1 MNKLLKALVSIM
13 LIFATGCSSKTVKTS
28 NSTKESSA
36 KTFDGNY
43 YNMINNGRSKN
54 SEKFY
59 LNFSNTKDLVTIGS
73 GLQILSTKHFS
84 TNDYYL
90 SEGLQ
95 LTPTDYNNLLKRDS
109 AGTKEEDKKYPDTL
123 QIESGKTYE
132 GLQSPVLVSNITEQD
147 YYKKSGSSYALKGI
161 SVAIILDPK
170 EQIDGKLSS
179 PTITLSDEKL
189 RSYAQQCVKKAYKY
203 IRSKK
208 RKLADVPVMIGIYRA
223 NNNEISET
231 NGNYIYES
239 FCEGG
244 SVGTDR
250 KSVV

>member
-1 MNKLLKALVSIM
+1 MNKFLKALVSIM
-13 LIFATGCSSKTVKTS
+13 LVLATGCSSKTVKTS

-95 LTPTDYNNLLKRDS
+95 LTPTDYNNLLKRDA

-132 GLQSPVLVSNITEQD
+132 AYKALCLCLISLNRIIIRRVVLVM
-147 YYKKSGSSYALKGI
+147 
-161 SVAIILDPK
+161 P
-170 EQIDGKLSS
+170 
-179 PTITLSDEKL
+179 
-189 RSYAQQCVKKAYKY
+189 
-203 IRSKK
+203 
-208 RKLADVPVMIGIYRA
+208 
-223 NNNEISET
+223 
-231 NGNYIYES
+231 
-239 FCEGG
+239 
-244 SVGTDR
+244 
-250 KSVV
+250 